1 MPVINLVPRRSFS
14 FSTTTTV
21 TLATNVDVGQWRE
34 ATLLVRLHTNGLGSG
49 STAAFNAKIV
59 APSRD
64 EPSVEF
70 VYSTA
75 VATVSF
81 STSDAAGSLG
91 RGAFTSNFGAA
102 IKVELVATKGSGA
115 CDFTISVD
123 LVTKE

>member
-1 MPVINLVPRRSFS
+1 MPVINIVPRRSFS

-34 ATLLVRLHTNGLGSG
+34 STLLVRLHATGLGTG
-49 STAAFNAKIV
+49 STAAFNAKTI

-64 EPSVEF
+64 EPNVEF
-70 VYSTA
+70 VNSTA

-81 STSDAAGSLG
+81 SNTDTAGTLG
-91 RGAFTSNFGAA
+91 RGAFTANFGAT
-102 IKVELVATKGSGA
+102 IKLELVATKGSGT